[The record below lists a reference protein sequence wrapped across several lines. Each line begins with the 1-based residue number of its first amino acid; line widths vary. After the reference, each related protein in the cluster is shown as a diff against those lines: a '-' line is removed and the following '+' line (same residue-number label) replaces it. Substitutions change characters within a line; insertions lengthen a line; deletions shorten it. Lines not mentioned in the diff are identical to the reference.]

1 MLNHP
6 AIQRRPSTNGR
17 LGAGQRQRE
26 FPGVSGLCSVLRDWK
41 ELERG
46 GRVRGGKREDQPER
60 EMGCMYR
67 VRGEYREGKG
77 G

>member
-1 MLNHP
+1 MLNHS
-6 AIQRRPSTNGR
+6 AIPRRPTTNGG
-17 LGAGQRQRE
+17 LDAGRRQRE

-46 GRVRGGKREDQPER
+46 GRVRGGKREDQLEW

-67 VRGEYREGKG
+67 VKGEYREGKG